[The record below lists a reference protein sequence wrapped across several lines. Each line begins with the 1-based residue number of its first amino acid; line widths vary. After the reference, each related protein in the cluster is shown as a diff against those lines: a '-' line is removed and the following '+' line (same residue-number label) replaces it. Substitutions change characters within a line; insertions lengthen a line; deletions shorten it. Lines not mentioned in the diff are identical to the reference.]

1 MSDRTRRVVVTGM
14 GVVSPIGNSVDLFWD
29 SLINGKSGIAKLSKF
44 DTTDYKVKIGAEVKS
59 FDAKDILQPAELR
72 RNDLYAS
79 YALVAAHQAVSQSG
93 IVGNVDVNR
102 LGVYVGSGIGGI
114 NTLIANHDLLLQK
127 GPSRVS
133 PYFIPMM
140 IPNIASGLIAIKYG
154 AKGVNLPIVS
164 ACATSTHS
172 IGEAYRAIKYDYADA
187 IITGGSEA
195 PLCGLA
201 LAGFINCM
209 ALSANPDPNTA
220 CRPFD
225 KDRDGFVIGEGAG
238 MLILEEYQHAKARGA
253 KILGEIVAYGNTCDA
268 YHITA
273 PSPDAFSGSQAI
285 TQVKT
290 QAGIDKT
297 HKVYINAHGTST
309 TLNDKTETAAIKT
322 AFGSQAMDIAISS
335 TKSMHG
341 HMLGATGA
349 AEAIACVMSLQ
360 HGILPPTINY
370 GTPDQDCDLDCIPNN
385 SRVQSV
391 DYAISNSLGFGGHN
405 AVIAFKKV

>member
-1 MSDRTRRVVVTGM
+1 M

>member
-1 MSDRTRRVVVTGM
+1 MVTGM